1 MGKAM
6 FRVALA
12 ALAAA
17 CGLTLARAAADPPPA
32 TGPVDPGL
40 ALIQGRCTGCHDTGF
55 ILQSRR
61 TPDAWR
67 DIVAEMIGRGA
78 ELSESEA
85 AQVQAYLE
93 KTRSAPAP
101 TP

>member
-1 MGKAM
+1 MRKAAL
-6 FRVALA
+6 ALA

-32 TGPVDPGL
+32 PGAAPADPGL

-101 TP
+101 AP